1 MRTCHLNLVAGTVF
15 IAALTTGC
23 TNTAQRH
30 HPENRFAGSSL
41 QSAFTSDNRNS
52 LLWSASY
59 IASNG
64 GPRVPESLT
73 EAREALQKH
82 GKLLSAWVE
91 QQDPETIGKLV
102 DGYLDYVCIQS
113 PYYLE

>member
-1 MRTCHLNLVAGTVF
+1 MRTCHFNVAVTVF

-23 TNTAQRH
+23 TTTAKRH
-30 HPENRFAGSSL
+30 HPQNRFAGSML
-41 QSAFTSDNRNS
+41 QSALTSDNRNS

-82 GKLLSAWVE
+82 GKLLSGWVE
-91 QQDPETIGKLV
+91 QQDPKTIGKLV
-102 DGYLDYVCIQS
+102 DGYPDYVYIQS
-113 PYYLE
+113 PYYVE